1 MNRKALVGNALLLL
15 TAIIWGTAFAA
26 QRVGMD
32 HIEPFTFGA
41 SRYVLATLVLIPII
55 KFFEA
60 KEKKAPGYLP
70 PTAEQAAIERKFTI
84 RGGITCG
91 VVLFIASSFQQIG
104 IQYTSA
110 GKTAFI
116 PALYIVL
123 VPVFGLFLKKKVTW
137 LTWLGVALSA
147 VGLYLLCIKE
157 DFTIEMGD
165 LIVFGCSIFFAVHIL
180 CCDYFTDKAN
190 PVKLSCIQFATACVL
205 SWIAAFATE
214 TITIEGIMAAGFA
227 IFYCGV
233 FSAGVGYTLQMVA
246 QKDTDPTI
254 ASLLMSLE
262 SVFGAVGGYFILHEV
277 LATKELIGCVVM
289 FAAIVVAQ
297 IPLPAKKE
305 K

>member
-116 PALYIVL
+116 TALYIVL

-147 VGLYLLCIKE
+147 VGLYLLCI
-157 DFTIEMGD
+157 
-165 LIVFGCSIFFAVHIL
+165 
-180 CCDYFTDKAN
+180 
-190 PVKLSCIQFATACVL
+190 
-205 SWIAAFATE
+205 
-214 TITIEGIMAAGFA
+214 
-227 IFYCGV
+227 
-233 FSAGVGYTLQMVA
+233 
-246 QKDTDPTI
+246 
-254 ASLLMSLE
+254 
-262 SVFGAVGGYFILHEV
+262 
-277 LATKELIGCVVM
+277 
-289 FAAIVVAQ
+289 
-297 IPLPAKKE
+297 
-305 K
+305 

>member
-1 MNRKALVGNALLLL
+1 MNKKALIGNVLLLI

-55 KFFEA
+55 LFFDGKKK
-60 KEKKAPGYLP
+60 KEPGYVA
-70 PTAEQAAIERKFTI
+70 PTPEALKEENRQTLK
-84 RGGITCG
+84 GGIMCG
-91 VVLFIASSFQQIG
+91 AALFVASSFQQIG

-116 PALYIVL
+116 TALYIVL
-123 VPVFGLFLKKKVTW
+123 VPVFGLFLKKRVTW

-165 LIVFGCSIFFAVHIL
+165 FIVFLCSICFAVHIL
-180 CCDYFTDKAN
+180 LCDHFTDKAN
-190 PVKLSCIQFATACVL
+190 PLKLSFIQFFVACIL
-205 SWIAAFATE
+205 SWIAAFAVE
-214 TITIEGIMAAGFA
+214 TPTISGIMAAGFA

-277 LATKELIGCVVM
+277 LSSKELIGCVVM
-289 FAAIVVAQ
+289 FAAIIVAQ
-297 IPLPAKKE
+297 IPLPEKK

>member
-1 MNRKALVGNALLLL
+1 MNKKALVGNVLLLL

-55 KFFEA
+55 IFFDGR
-60 KEKKAPGYLP
+60 KKKAPDYVA
-70 PTAEQAAIERKFTI
+70 PTPQEVQEENRQTLK
-84 RGGITCG
+84 GGILCG
-91 VVLFIASSFQQIG
+91 MALFIASSFQQIG

-116 PALYIVL
+116 TALYIVL

-157 DFTIEMGD
+157 GFTIEMGD
-165 LIVFGCSIFFAVHIL
+165 FIVFLCSICFAVHIL
-180 CCDYFTDKAN
+180 LCDHFTDKAN
-190 PVKLSCIQFATACVL
+190 PLKLSFLQFFVCCIL
-205 SWIAAFATE
+205 SWIAAFAVE
-214 TITIEGIMAAGFA
+214 TPTIAGIAAAGFA

-277 LATKELIGCVVM
+277 LSVKELIGCVVM
-289 FAAIVVAQ
+289 FAAIIVAQ
-297 IPLPAKKE
+297 IPLPEKKQ
-305 K
+305 

>member
-1 MNRKALVGNALLLL
+1 MNKKSLIGNGMLLL
-15 TAIIWGTAFAA
+15 TAFIWGTAFVA

-55 KFFEA
+55 LFFDGRQ
-60 KEKKAPGYLP
+60 KKASDYVEPSP
-70 PTAEQAAIERKFTI
+70 EQKTAQNSHTLK
-84 RGGITCG
+84 GGLLCG
-91 VVLFIASSFQQIG
+91 LALFVASSLQQIG

-116 PALYIVL
+116 TALYIVL
-123 VPVFGLFLKKKVTW
+123 VPVFGLFLRKKVSW
-137 LTWLGVALSA
+137 LTWIGVALSA

-157 DFTIEMGD
+157 GFSIEYGDF
-165 LIVFGCSIFFAVHIL
+165 IVFLCAICFAVHIL
-180 CCDYFTDKAN
+180 CCDHFTDKAD
-190 PVKLSCIQFATACVL
+190 PLKLSFLQFATCCIL

-214 TITIEGIMAAGFA
+214 TPTISGIVAAGFA

-254 ASLLMSLE
+254 ASLVLSLE
-262 SVFGAVGGYFILHEV
+262 SVFGALGGYFLLHEV
-277 LATKELIGCVVM
+277 LATKELIGCIVM
-289 FAAIVVAQ
+289 FAAIIVAQ
-297 IPLPAKKE
+297 VPLPAKKTE
-305 K
+305 